1 MFVVKN
7 SICSV
12 AGMVGGIFGYVSAP
26 TEMWAFVAAFG
37 CMLACACVA
46 DVLTEQLEKEEE
58 DDEYRTNDDAA

>member
-1 MFVVKN
+1 MFVVKH

-26 TEMWAFVAAFG
+26 TELWAFVAAFG

-46 DVLTEQLEKEEE
+46 DFLTDRMEE
-58 DDEYRTNDDAA
+58 DEEDERTA